1 VLRKGQLGA
10 AFHSSRSILPGINSG
25 MADLQYLR
33 AMPLIDRQIDRE
45 GIDRAFDE
53 ALDKNGWLIFYSH
66 DVETTPSPYG
76 CSPEL
81 LRHALDAAVRR
92 NVPAMSVAAALR
104 FAGIYLPK
112 Q

>member
-1 VLRKGQLGA
+1 
-10 AFHSSRSILPGINSG
+10 
-25 MADLQYLR
+25 
-33 AMPLIDRQIDRE
+33 MPLIDREIDRE

-53 ALDKNGWLIFYSH
+53 TLDKNGWLIFYSH

-92 NVPAMSVAAALR
+92 NVPA
-104 FAGIYLPK
+104 
-112 Q
+112 